1 MINLIL
7 KSVRLINHISDQWE
21 YVFQNSVLTRDQ
33 VLIKGINH
41 LSLKENLIR
50 HPVMINERP
59 YL

>member
-7 KSVRLINHISDQWE
+7 KSVRLINDISDQWE

-41 LSLKENLIR
+41 LSLKEN
-50 HPVMINERP
+50 
-59 YL
+59 